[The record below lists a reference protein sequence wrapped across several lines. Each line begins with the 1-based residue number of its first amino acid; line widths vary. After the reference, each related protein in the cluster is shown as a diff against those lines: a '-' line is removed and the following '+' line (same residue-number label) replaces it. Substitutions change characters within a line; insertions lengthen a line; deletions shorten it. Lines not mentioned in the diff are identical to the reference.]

1 MKTFKELR
9 EALTIQQRMKRSRT
23 AKRTAKKTA
32 IARKRSMKKPPS
44 QEKINKAVS
53 RAVRKRAFALVDRQG
68 IYSTAT
74 QGVKASLEKKAHL
87 KVKKIGAKWAKRLK
101 PEVRKAMKA
110 AYKSRMGKG
119 KKPHSVKQ
127 DNPSIKA

>member
-1 MKTFKELR
+1 MKTFKELVL
-9 EALTIQQRMKRSRT
+9 ELTIQQRMKKSRT

-32 IARKRSMKKPPS
+32 IARARGLKKPPS
-44 QEKINKAVS
+44 QAKINKAVQ

-119 KKPHSVKQ
+119 KKPHSVKS
-127 DNPSIKA
+127 NPSIKA